1 MTLDP
6 QALLRQL
13 FDSAIEAAHPRHVL
27 ADHLPED
34 RSGRAIV
41 IGAGKAAAAMAEAIE
56 KVWEGELSGLVVTRY
71 EHHADCR
78 RIEVVEAAHPVPDD
92 AGERVARR
100 VLELVSNLEESDR
113 VIFLLSAAAR
123 HCWHCRPKASRWRT
137 SRRSTRRC
145 CAPARTSAR

>member
-78 RIEVVEAAHPVPDD
+78 RIEVVEAAHPVLTTP
-92 AGERVARR
+92 A
-100 VLELVSNLEESDR
+100 
-113 VIFLLSAAAR
+113 SASPAV
-123 HCWHCRPKASRWRT
+123 CWSWSAT
-137 SRRSTRRC
+137 SRK
-145 CAPARTSAR
+145 AIG